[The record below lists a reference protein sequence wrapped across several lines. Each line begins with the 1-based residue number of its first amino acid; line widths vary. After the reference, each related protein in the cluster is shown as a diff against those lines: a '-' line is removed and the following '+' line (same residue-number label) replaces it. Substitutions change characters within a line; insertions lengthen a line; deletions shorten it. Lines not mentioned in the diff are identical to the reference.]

1 MDNNIKWL
9 REEKINRTI
18 ANLKS
23 NGMNGYFVENR
34 KELFKKI
41 EEIVSEGSV
50 VSCGGSMTL
59 FESGI
64 IEYLRGGRYKF
75 LDRYEEGL
83 SRGDITKIYKQTFMA
98 DAYFV
103 STNAVTEKGE
113 LYNVDGTGNR
123 VAAIMYGP
131 DKVIVIC
138 GVNKIVSDLDGA
150 IERNRKFS
158 APANAKRVGS
168 KAPCTKTGY
177 CMDCTSM
184 DKICTEFTLIKGQ
197 ANKDRIHVIFLNE
210 DLGY

>member
-1 MDNNIKWL
+1 
-9 REEKINRTI
+9 
-18 ANLKS
+18 
-23 NGMNGYFVENR
+23 
-34 KELFKKI
+34 
-41 EEIVSEGSV
+41 
-50 VSCGGSMTL
+50 MTL

-177 CMDCTSM
+177 CMDCKSM
-184 DKICTEFTLIKGQ
+184 DKICNEFTLIKGQ